1 MIKVKIV
8 HEVIHYVINTME
20 TASLS
25 VRPVL
30 QHSLHNVII
39 ITDERKSIQGSM
51 SNKTLTQ
58 GIVLNFCLLSKIV
71 FVNYFCVHGYSVSL
85 VNVSCLNKTDWSLCF
100 DFTEPACTIW
110 LYITTRSLWNS
121 WYRSEAFYS
130 LWSKSKIVHE
140 VIHYVINTMET
151 ASLSRAACPPLRD

>member
-1 MIKVKIV
+1 MCPSQIKSKSDEPDPSYSKNIHFVGSSSPSSPSTSCDKSV
-8 HEVIHYVINTME
+8 HR
-20 TASLS
+20 AL
-25 VRPVL
+25 R
-30 QHSLHNVII
+30 
-39 ITDERKSIQGSM
+39 
-51 SNKTLTQ
+51 
-58 GIVLNFCLLSKIV
+58 SKIV

-151 ASLSRAACPPLRD
+151 ASLSRAACPPHSLHNVIFITDERKIIQGRSGS